1 MRTASHTP
9 AAYTWIEAQAGAR
22 AVSPGSSP
30 VKLLGGAMAAADAAV
45 VLASSVAA
53 YLIRHGNIT
62 MSEEVAV
69 TTLLAAVLTVNSM
82 ALAGCY
88 TRHITALLAPQVG
101 RAMQG
106 WSLVFV
112 ILLVVA
118 YLAKVS
124 DGFSRVWA
132 VGWYVA
138 VLFGIALVRAA
149 AAAKVRH
156 WRQRGKLAR
165 TVAVVDLAG
174 TGDDLARRLL
184 DSSVGEMRLVGVF
197 SMQPAAGRRNGI
209 ADLLAVSRLFR
220 VDEVIIAAS
229 GAPGELVDA
238 AIRTIGTIP
247 THVRLCL
254 DMPRTAA
261 TPLDA
266 GLLYGEPVVTVYHRP
281 MMGWSRVAKRA
292 EDLVLTVLALI
303 VLAPLMLLIALLVK
317 LDSPGPVLFRQARLG
332 FNNNVITVYKFRT
345 MLHRTS
351 ADTEVRQAQRNDP
364 RFTRLGRFLRRTSL
378 DELPQLFNVLQ
389 DGMSLVGP
397 RPHALAHNDQY
408 AALIDGYLGR
418 HRVQP
423 GITGWA
429 QVNGFR
435 GETDTLEK
443 MQRRVEH
450 DLTYIDGWSLMLD
463 LRILFMTVFNPSS
476 QQNAF

>member
-1 MRTASHTP
+1 MR
-9 AAYTWIEAQAGAR
+9 Q
-22 AVSPGSSP
+22 
-30 VKLLGGAMAAADAAV
+30 
-45 VLASSVAA
+45 
-53 YLIRHGNIT
+53 
-62 MSEEVAV
+62 
-69 TTLLAAVLTVNSM
+69 
-82 ALAGCY
+82 
-88 TRHITALLAPQVG
+88 
-101 RAMQG
+101 
-106 WSLVFV
+106 
-112 ILLVVA
+112 
-118 YLAKVS
+118 
-124 DGFSRVWA
+124 
-132 VGWYVA
+132 
-138 VLFGIALVRAA
+138 
-149 AAAKVRH
+149 

-165 TVAVVDLAG
+165 TVAVLDLAG

-184 DSSVGEMRLVGVF
+184 HSSLGEMRLVGVF
-197 SMQPAAGRRNGI
+197 SMQAAPGRRNGI

-220 VDEVIIAAS
+220 IEEVIIAAS
-229 GAPGELVDA
+229 GAAGDVVDA

-254 DMPRTAA
+254 DMPRTAV
-261 TPLDA
+261 TPLEA
-266 GLLYGEPVVTVYHRP
+266 GLMYGEPVVTVYHRP

-292 EDLVLTVLALI
+292 EDLVLTVIALVI
-303 VLAPLMLLIALLVK
+303 LAPLMCLIAVLVK

-345 MLHRTS
+345 MLHRPS
-351 ADTEVRQAQRNDP
+351 AEADVRQAQRNDP

-450 DLTYIDGWSLMLD
+450 DLAYIDGWSLMLD
-463 LRILFMTVFNPSS
+463 LRILFMTVFSPSS
-476 QQNAF
+476 QRNAY

>member
-1 MRTASHTP
+1 MTTTVDTP

-30 VKLLGGAMAAADAAV
+30 LRLLGGALAATDAGV
-45 VLASSVAA
+45 VLLSSTAA
-53 YLIRHGNIT
+53 YLVRHGMVT
-62 MSEEVAV
+62 VPQEVAA
-69 TTLLAAVLTVNSM
+69 TTLLATVLTVNLMGLS
-82 ALAGCY
+82 GCY
-88 TRHITALLAPQVG
+88 TRHVIAPLGAQIG

-106 WSLVFV
+106 WSVVFL
-112 ILLVVA
+112 ILVVIA

-124 DGFSRVWA
+124 DDFSRAWA

-138 VLFGIALVRAA
+138 ALFGIALVRAG
-149 AAAKVRH
+149 AAAKVRQ
-156 WRQRGKLAR
+156 WRRRGKLAR

-174 TGDDLARRLL
+174 TGDALARRLVNG
-184 DSSVGEMRLVGVF
+184 SKGEMRLVGVF
-197 SMQPAAGRRNGI
+197 SMQPGTASGRTVT
-209 ADLLAVSRLFR
+209 DLLAVARLFR
-220 VDEVIIAAS
+220 IDEVIIAAPREA
-229 GAPGELVDA
+229 GDLVDA
-238 AIRTIGTIP
+238 AIRTIATIP
-247 THVRLCL
+247 AHVRLCL
-254 DMPRTAA
+254 DMPRTTAA
-261 TPLDA
+261 PLEA
-266 GLLYGEPVVTVYHRP
+266 ALMYGEPVITVRQRP
-281 MMGWSRVAKRA
+281 MMGWSRVAKRT
-292 EDLVLTVLALI
+292 EDLVLASLAL
-303 VLAPLMLLIALLVK
+303 VLVAPLMGLVALLIK

-345 MLHRTS
+345 MVHRPAGD
-351 ADTEVRQAQRNDP
+351 ADVRQAQRNDK
-364 RFTRLGRFLRRTSL
+364 RFTRIGQFLRRTSI

-435 GETDTLEK
+435 GETDTLDK

-450 DLTYIDGWSLMLD
+450 DLDYIDRWSLMLD
-463 LRILFMTVFNPSS
+463 LRILFMTVFTSLL
-476 QQNAF
+476 QKNAY